1 MDLSKRKHNIIV
13 YHENKL
19 QLWDTDTKK
28 PLVTYD
34 FTAYTF
40 NMGQLQNNIIR
51 SNNEIIMYAL
61 NVSNEIYIYDI
72 FSGRLIN
79 KIQGAS
85 DFNICDT
92 HMAIWYYSK
101 KTIEIT
107 DLNTMK
113 TVSFRDDADYVIDL
127 VELCVNSNFVAG
139 IEPRYKRIKIIDH
152 TIKHPV
158 MCNDIHYINGPHA
171 TDKLIMNKTHLFC
184 MSKYVDRYKI
194 DIVPLNTMKF
204 KHGIYIDGLCGGR
217 FHLNP
222 INDTVYV
229 TTWLSVSIIKVITLD
244 PELMN
249 TTSVVLK
256 TANIAIGS
264 AIAYIQTN
272 LEDTSDTTT
281 CARDL
286 NIQCGN
292 KILVKPWDK
301 IQHKNT
307 YDKSFNIMKVV
318 LDYRLYF
325 TERLKKYIV
334 PDLVDI
340 IMSYC

>member
-1 MDLSKRKHNIIV
+1 
-13 YHENKL
+13 
-19 QLWDTDTKK
+19 
-28 PLVTYD
+28 
-34 FTAYTF
+34 
-40 NMGQLQNNIIR
+40 
-51 SNNEIIMYAL
+51 
-61 NVSNEIYIYDI
+61 
-72 FSGRLIN
+72 
-79 KIQGAS
+79 
-85 DFNICDT
+85 
-92 HMAIWYYSK
+92 
-101 KTIEIT
+101 
-107 DLNTMK
+107 
-113 TVSFRDDADYVIDL
+113 
-127 VELCVNSNFVAG
+127 
-139 IEPRYKRIKIIDH
+139 
-152 TIKHPV
+152 
-158 MCNDIHYINGPHA
+158 
-171 TDKLIMNKTHLFC
+171 